1 MTTASGS
8 RVAAQPVERP
18 GLRRRRRDDEE
29 RVVAS
34 PRDRGVELDAAAR
47 VEHGRVDDAA
57 GRPVEVGG
65 EDALDRGQR
74 ARSLHAQ
81 LGERRE
87 VEQRD
92 RLAGGAVLVGDRAE
106 PVLAAVGV
114 HVLRPLA
121 GPRVPHGAL
130 PAGRLA
136 EAGAGGG
143 EAVVQRHQPQAARG
157 AGLQVRPVHRV
168 QPAQRL
174 AGALEEVARAGLGRR
189 EAAHVEVGRVHGRRA
204 RVDPLRQRAADAGA
218 EDDALRV
225 HAGGDEEPGDLGGL
239 PEQEV
244 AVRREA
250 LRRAQ
255 VVREARLSQRRHAH
269 ARLGERSREVL
280 QVRLELAEGEVR
292 PGSTPSCAAGRRART
307 RRRAGR
313 RGSDARRWSRPGR
326 GRSAGRAWRRPPA
339 RSAPSSAPR
348 GAARAGRRRAGR
360 GRATTARRR

>member
-1 MTTASGS
+1 MTTVPGV
-8 RVAAQPVERP
+8 RWRAQPVERP

-29 RVVAS
+29 RVLS
-34 PRDRGVELDAAAR
+34 GPRDRGVELDAAAR

-57 GRPVEVGG
+57 GRTVEVRG
-65 EDALDRGQR
+65 EDALDRGER

-81 LGERRE
+81 LGERGE

-92 RLAGGAVLVGDRAE
+92 RLAGGAVLFGDRAE

-121 GPRVPHGAL
+121 RPRVPHGAL

-143 EAVVQRHQPQAARG
+143 EAAVQRHQPQAARG

-174 AGALEEVARAGLGRR
+174 AGALEEVARAGLDRR
-189 EAAHVEVGRVHGRRA
+189 EAAHVQVGRVHGRRA
-204 RVDPLRQRAADAGA
+204 RVDPLRERAADAGA

-239 PEQEV
+239 AEQEV

-255 VVREARLSQRRHAH
+255 VVRDARLRQRRHAD
-269 ARLGERSREVL
+269 ARLGERPREVL

-292 PGSTPSCAAGRRART
+292 RDRRRRARPAVGLE
-307 RRRAGR
+307 RADDAGR
-313 RGSDARRWSRPGR
+313 RGSDARRWSRRGR
-326 GRSAGRAWRRPPA
+326 GRWGGREWRRPPA

-360 GRATTARRR
+360 GRATRARRR